1 MKPRK
6 NIKEG
11 FLKERTNRTIKYC
24 VYDPGEEE
32 NTESSFIPRTLAI
45 QDESCEGLRNSK
57 LTQYSFWSIGTN
69 VRR

>member
-1 MKPRK
+1 M
-6 NIKEG
+6 
-11 FLKERTNRTIKYC
+11 

-57 LTQYSFWSIGTN
+57 LTQYSFWSIGSICKEIGLTKKDLSW
-69 VRR
+69 